1 MYRCIRWS
9 AHAAPA
15 RVLLA
20 AAVLMAAS
28 WHGER
33 ARAQQQA
40 APKPHPAEVSVS
52 GVEGYWTGLGAVGVP
67 DMSNSLGRNG
77 LYVIHGTVRNDSSAP
92 IRFVR
97 LRFELLADDGKA
109 VATQEG
115 FNRAAESMLD
125 SRRFGGELD
134 DSRIRTVAI
143 PPGATD
149 TFRTAFVAEETPRFR
164 THRVSVV
171 GVE

>member
-1 MYRCIRWS
+1 MYRPIRWS
-9 AHAAPA
+9 AQAGTA
-15 RVLLA
+15 RALLV
-20 AAVLMAAS
+20 AAVLAVAI
-28 WHGER
+28 WHGDR

-40 APKPHPAEVSVS
+40 PLRPHTAEVSVS

-67 DMSNSLGRNG
+67 DLSNSLDRNG
-77 LYVIHGTVRNDSSAP
+77 LYVIHGVVRNDSPAP

-97 LRFELLADDGKA
+97 LRFELLDDDGKT

-134 DSRIRTVAI
+134 DSSIRTVAI

-149 TFRTAFVAEETPRFR
+149 TFRTAFVAEETPRFH

-171 GVE
+171 DVE